1 MPLFTRGSQRL
12 GETMSKFLIAISC
25 FLLLCLVVCFVSP
38 YAEGAPLNT
47 RLCIPY
53 EKMRDDL
60 FKKYMEKPHGHGIA
74 GNGELTELYVS
85 PDGKTW
91 TIIQINPMTGLSC
104 PRAFGSHWIKIDP
117 NAEV

>member
-1 MPLFTRGSQRL
+1 M

-60 FKKYMEKPHGHGIA
+60 FKQFTEKPNGHGIS

-85 PDGKTW
+85 MDGDTW
-91 TIIQINPMTGLSC
+91 TIIQINPMTGLAC
-104 PRAFGSHWIKIDP
+104 PRAFGTDWFHIDP
-117 NAEV
+117 NEQA